1 MHPKLRVAGLF
12 ILLAGIF
19 VLIGW
24 VLGGY
29 FAGGNW
35 IMGAVFFLI
44 LAGIFNAISYF
55 YSSKIVLWSYRA
67 RILRDDEYPWLH
79 DIVSDIARKADV
91 PKPSVAIIPTKTPN
105 AFATGRNPKN
115 AVVAVTEGIMDVL
128 SREELEGVLAHEMA
142 HVKDRDILVMTVAA
156 TMAGAIAFMARIFWF
171 NALFGGRGGRGGEG
185 NWIILIIVAITAP
198 IAALLVQ
205 LAISRSR
212 EYKADKVGALTIGK
226 PLALASAL
234 DKLEKANKKKPIE
247 KGNPASSSLFIVNP
261 FRGSGLA
268 AIFST
273 HPPMKSR
280 IGRLRQLASEIKE
293 S

>member
-1 MHPKLRVAGLF
+1 MHPTLRVAGLF

-24 VLGGY
+24 ALGGY
-29 FAGGNW
+29 LVGGNW
-35 IMGAVFFLI
+35 ILGAVIFLI

-55 YSSKIVLWSYRA
+55 YSSKIILWSYKA
-67 RILRDDEYPWLH
+67 RILEEHELPWLH
-79 DIVSDIARKADV
+79 SIVADIAGRAGV

-115 AVVAVTEGIMDVL
+115 AVVAVTDGIMDVL
-128 SREELEGVLAHEMA
+128 SRTELEGVLAHEMA
-142 HVKDRDILVMTVAA
+142 HVKDRDILVMTIAA

-226 PLALASAL
+226 PLALANAL
-234 DKLEKANKKKPIE
+234 AKLEKANSREPIE
-247 KGNPASSSLFIVNP
+247 RGNPASSSLFIVNP

-273 HPPMKSR
+273 HPPMKNR
-280 IGRLRQLASEIKE
+280 IGRLRELESEIRG

>member
-1 MHPKLRVAGLF
+1 MRVIGLF
-12 ILLAGIF
+12 ILLAGLF
-19 VLIGW
+19 ALIGW
-24 VLGGY
+24 LIGGY

-35 IMGAVFFLI
+35 ILGALFFLI
-44 LAGIFNAISYF
+44 LAGIFNVISYF
-55 YSSKIVLWSYRA
+55 YSSRIILWSYRA
-67 RILRDDEYPWLH
+67 RILNENEYPWLH
-79 DIVSDIARKADV
+79 GMVAKIADRAGV
-91 PKPSVAIIPTKTPN
+91 PKPKVAVVPTKTPN

-128 SREELEGVLAHEMA
+128 SRTELEGVLAHEMA

-156 TMAGAIAFMARIFWF
+156 TMGGAIAFMARIFWF
-171 NALFGGRGGRGGEG
+171 NALFGGRGGRGEG
-185 NWIILIIVAITAP
+185 NALVLLIVAITAP
-198 IAALLVQ
+198 IAAMLIQ

-212 EYKADKVGALTIGK
+212 EYKADKVGALTIRK

-234 DKLEKANKKKPIE
+234 DKLERSNKKRPID

-261 FRGSGLA
+261 FRGSGFA

-273 HPPMKSR
+273 HPPMSER
-280 IGRLRQLASEIKE
+280 IRRLKELATEIKE

>member
-1 MHPKLRVAGLF
+1 MHPTLRVVGLF

-19 VLIGW
+19 ALIGW
-24 VLGGY
+24 AIGG
-29 FAGGNW
+29 FLVGGNW
-35 IMGAVFFLI
+35 ILGAVLFLI
-44 LAGIFNAISYF
+44 LAAIFNVICYF
-55 YSSKIVLWSYRA
+55 FSSKIILRSYRA
-67 RILRDDEYPWLH
+67 KILKENEYPWLH
-79 DIVSDIARKADV
+79 DMVADIARKAGV
-91 PKPSVAIIPTKTPN
+91 PKPKIAIIPVKTPN

-128 SREELEGVLAHEMA
+128 SRTELEGVLAHEMA
-142 HVKDRDILVMTVAA
+142 HVKDRDILVMTIAA

-171 NALFGGRGGRGGEG
+171 NAIFGGRGGRGGEG
-185 NWIILIIVAITAP
+185 SWIILLIVAITAP

-212 EYKADKVGALTIGK
+212 EYKADRVGALIIKK

-234 DKLEKANKKKPIE
+234 DKLERSNKKRPIE
-247 KGNPASSSLFIVNP
+247 RGNPASSSLFIVNP
-261 FRGSGLA
+261 FRGSGFA

-273 HPPMKSR
+273 HPPMKKR
-280 IGRLRQLASEIKE
+280 IRKLKQLAREIKE